1 MLPVRVAVALLAGAP
16 AALAGQVDSAPLH
29 AVLANGY
36 RFAYTD
42 QGSGRPVLLVHG
54 ALTDYRFWDPVAS
67 SLADSFRV
75 ITLSRR
81 YHYPNPWRPDDP
93 PSGFETTAADL
104 AAVIRALQ
112 LEQPVVVGHSWAS
125 LAVLHLALRE
135 PGRLSAIVLV
145 NPVADSFI
153 PEPARRQAVATARA
167 AGYRDAL
174 ARFDPHAPLPAL
186 ARLLPTWFGPG
197 ARLED
202 LEPGARQRLLANA
215 HTLPTAAAAEPR
227 IPPQA
232 LERLGLPVLLL
243 GGEAAP
249 AEEGETVRGLVA
261 ALPATR
267 WELVPGGGRIL
278 PRSHPGAVV
287 SAIRVF
293 MQGAAP

>member
-1 MLPVRVAVALLAGAP
+1 MLPVRLAVALLLGAP

-42 QGSGRPVLLVHG
+42 RGAGRPVLLVHG
-54 ALTDYRFWDPVAS
+54 ALTDYRFWDPVAK
-67 SLADSFRV
+67 SLADDFRV

-81 YHYPNPWRPDDP
+81 YHHPNPWRPDDP
-93 PSGFETTAADL
+93 PSGFGTTAADL

-125 LAVLHLALRE
+125 LAVLQLALRE
-135 PGRLSAIVLV
+135 PGRLGAIILV

-153 PEPARRQAVATARA
+153 PDPAQRQAVSTARA

-174 ARFDPHAPLPAL
+174 AAFDPRAPIPAL
-186 ARLLPTWFGPG
+186 ARLLPAWFGPG
-197 ARLED
+197 TRLED
-202 LEPGARQRLLANA
+202 LEPGVRERLIANA
-215 HTLPTAAAAEPR
+215 HTLPSAAAAEPR

-232 LERLGLPVLLL
+232 LERLRLSVLLL

-249 AEEGETVRGLVA
+249 AEEAETVRGLMA
-261 ALPATR
+261 ALPAAR
-267 WELVPGGGRIL
+267 RELVPGGGRIL

-293 MQGAAP
+293 MQSAAP

>member
-1 MLPVRVAVALLAGAP
+1 MLPVRLAVALLAGAP
-16 AALAGQVDSAPLH
+16 AALAAQVDSAPLH

-42 QGSGRPVLLVHG
+42 RGAGRPVLLVHG
-54 ALTDYRFWDPVAS
+54 ALTDYRFWDPVAT

-112 LEQPVVVGHSWAS
+112 LEQPVVVGHSWAA
-125 LAVLHLALRE
+125 LAVLQLALRE
-135 PGRLSAIVLV
+135 PGRLRAIVLV

-153 PEPARRQAVATARA
+153 PEPARRQAVSTARA

-174 ARFDPHAPLPAL
+174 AHFDPQAPIPAL
-186 ARLLPTWFGPG
+186 ARLLPAWFGPE
-197 ARLED
+197 ARLEN
-202 LEPGARQRLLANA
+202 LEPGARERLLANA

-249 AEEGETVRGLVA
+249 AEEGETVRGLAA

-278 PRSHPGAVV
+278 PRTHPGAVV
-287 SAIRVF
+287 AGIRVF

>member
-1 MLPVRVAVALLAGAP
+1 MLPVRLAVALLLGAP
-16 AALAGQVDSAPLH
+16 AAVAGQVDSAPLH

-42 QGSGRPVLLVHG
+42 RGSGRPVLLVHG
-54 ALTDYRFWDPVAS
+54 ALTDYRFWDPVAA

-125 LAVLHLALRE
+125 LAVLLLALRE
-135 PGRLSAIVLV
+135 PGRLGAIVLV

-153 PEPARRQAVATARA
+153 PEPAQRQAVSTGRA

-174 ARFDPHAPLPAL
+174 ASFDPQAPLPAL
-186 ARLLPTWFGPG
+186 ARLLPAWFGPG
-197 ARLED
+197 ARLEN
-202 LEPGARQRLLANA
+202 LEPGARERLIANA
-215 HTLPTAAAAEPR
+215 HTLPSAAAAEPR
-227 IPPQA
+227 IPPEA

-243 GGEAAP
+243 GGETAP
-249 AEEGETVRGLVA
+249 AEEVETVRGLLA
-261 ALPATR
+261 ALPTAR
-267 WELVPGGGRIL
+267 RELVPGGGRIL

-293 MQGAAP
+293 MQPAAP

>member
-1 MLPVRVAVALLAGAP
+1 MRRVWLAAALLAGPP
-16 AALAGQVDSAPLH
+16 AALAGQQDSVPLH

-42 QGSGRPVLLVHG
+42 RGSGRPVLLVHG
-54 ALTDYRFWDPVAS
+54 ALTDYRFWDPVVP

-75 ITLSRR
+75 ITVSRR
-81 YHYPNPWRPDDP
+81 YHYPNPWRSDDP

-104 AAVIRALQ
+104 AAVIRALR

-125 LAVLHLALRE
+125 LAVLQLALRE
-135 PGRLSAIVLV
+135 PGRLAAIVLV

-153 PEPARRQAVATARA
+153 PEPARRQAVSGARA

-174 ARFDPHAPLPAL
+174 GRFDPQAPLPAL
-186 ARLLPTWFGPG
+186 ARLLPAWFGPG
-197 ARLED
+197 TRLED
-202 LEPGARQRLLANA
+202 LEPGARERLLANA
-215 HTLPTAAAAEPR
+215 HTLPSAAAAEPR
-227 IPPQA
+227 IPPEA

-249 AEEGETVRGLVA
+249 AEEAETVRGLMA

-278 PRSHPGAVV
+278 PRSHPEAVV

-293 MQGAAP
+293 MHQAAP

>member
-1 MLPVRVAVALLAGAP
+1 MLPVRLAVALLLGAP
-16 AALAGQVDSAPLH
+16 AAVAGQVDSAPLH

-42 QGSGRPVLLVHG
+42 RGSGRPVLLVHG
-54 ALTDYRFWDPVAS
+54 ALTDYRFWDPVAA

-125 LAVLHLALRE
+125 LAVLQLALRE
-135 PGRLSAIVLV
+135 PGRLGAIVLV

-153 PEPARRQAVATARA
+153 PDAAQRQAVSTGRA

-174 ARFDPHAPLPAL
+174 ASFDPQAPLPAL
-186 ARLLPTWFGPG
+186 ARLLPAWFGPG
-197 ARLED
+197 ARLEN
-202 LEPGARQRLLANA
+202 LEPGARERLIANA
-215 HTLPTAAAAEPR
+215 HTLPSAAAAEPR
-227 IPPQA
+227 IPPEA

-243 GGEAAP
+243 GGETAP
-249 AEEGETVRGLVA
+249 AEEVETVRGLLA
-261 ALPATR
+261 ALPTAR
-267 WELVPGGGRIL
+267 RELVPGGGRIL

-293 MQGAAP
+293 MQPAAP

>member
-1 MLPVRVAVALLAGAP
+1 MLGVRLAVALLAGAP

-42 QGSGRPVLLVHG
+42 RGAGRPVVLVHG
-54 ALTDYRFWDPVAS
+54 ALTDYRFWAPVAA

-112 LEQPVVVGHSWAS
+112 LEHPVVVGHSWAS
-125 LAVLHLALRE
+125 LAVLQLALRE
-135 PGRLSAIVLV
+135 PGRLAGIVLV

-153 PEPARRQAVATARA
+153 PDPAQRQAVSAARA
-167 AGYRDAL
+167 ASYRDAL
-174 ARFDPHAPLPAL
+174 ARFDPQAPLPAL
-186 ARLLPTWFGPG
+186 ARLLPAWFGPE
-197 ARLED
+197 ARLES
-202 LEPGARQRLLANA
+202 LEPGVRERLIANA
-215 HTLPTAAAAEPR
+215 QTLPTAAAAEPR

-249 AEEGETVRGLVA
+249 AEERETVRGLLA
-261 ALPATR
+261 ALPAGR
-267 WELVPGGGRIL
+267 RELVPGGGRIL
-278 PRSHPGAVV
+278 PRSHPGTVV
-287 SAIRVF
+287 LVLREF
-293 MQGAAP
+293 MRSVAP

>member
-1 MLPVRVAVALLAGAP
+1 MLPVRLAVALLAGAP

-54 ALTDYRFWDPVAS
+54 ALTDYRFWDPVAT

-112 LEQPVVVGHSWAS
+112 LEQPVVVGHSWAA
-125 LAVLHLALRE
+125 LAVLQLALRE
-135 PGRLSAIVLV
+135 PGRLGAIVLV

-153 PEPARRQAVATARA
+153 LEQAQRQAVATARA

-174 ARFDPHAPLPAL
+174 ARFDPHAPIPAL
-186 ARLLPTWFGPG
+186 TRLLPAWFGPG
-197 ARLED
+197 AQLES
-202 LEPGARQRLLANA
+202 LEAGTRERLLANA
-215 HTLPTAAAAEPR
+215 HTIPSAAAAEPHL
-227 IPPQA
+227 PPEA
-232 LERLGLPVLLL
+232 LERLVIPVLLL
-243 GGEAAP
+243 GGDAAP
-249 AEEGETVRGLVA
+249 AEEGETMWGLVA

-267 WELVPGGGRIL
+267 WGWVLGGGRIL
-278 PRSHPGAVV
+278 PRSHPAAVV
-287 SAIRVF
+287 SAVREL
-293 MQGAAP
+293 MRSAPP